1 MSNAMS
7 DGLNRPLP
15 FPALVLDK
23 ICLGMPVKTYAKSL
37 LTKTNAIYAV
47 ILAIG
52 LPTLAYRYWKGMGAV
67 SNLSQ
72 TNPWG
77 IWVGINIIC
86 GIALA
91 AGGYT
96 VAATVYIFGLEQY
109 RPILRPAILTGFLG
123 YVCAISGLIV
133 ELGQPWRLPYQL
145 FLTPGTTA
153 VMFEVG
159 MCAFAY
165 LIVLGLEML
174 PAGLE
179 WLGLARAR
187 RVMGT
192 LTIGIVVLGITL
204 STLHQASLGA
214 FFLMVPGKLH
224 PLWYSPYLPVFFFI
238 SSISAGIGMII
249 FESSVSRRA
258 FRDELDPEAPV
269 DLDALQLGLAKGGA
283 VVLFATFFIRLQG
296 LVASGRWD
304 LLFTGWGAWFAL
316 ELVGFILLPSLLY
329 AFAVRTKSVT
339 LTRAAAVMA
348 VLGVVLNRVNVSL
361 VAYNWNVP
369 ASDRYVPSMGEIVL
383 TILLITCGV
392 LAFRWIVN
400 RMPVLREHPEWR
412 GSH

>member
-1 MSNAMS
+1 MSEQVMA
-7 DGLNRPLP
+7 RPVP
-15 FPALVLDK
+15 FSEFAKDK
-23 ICLGMPVKTYAKSL
+23 IFLGQPARVYAKSL
-37 LTKTNAIYAV
+37 LTKTNAVFAA

-77 IWVGINIIC
+77 IWVSINIIC

-96 VAATVYIFGLEQY
+96 VAATVYVFGLKQY

-159 MCAFAY
+159 MCAFLY

-179 WLGLARAR
+179 WLGLARIR
-187 RVMGT
+187 RFMGT

-224 PLWYSPYLPVFFFI
+224 PLWYSPFLHVFFFI
-238 SSISAGIGMII
+238 SSIGAGIGMII
-249 FESSVSRRA
+249 FESTVSRRA
-258 FRDELDPEAPV
+258 FRDHLDPEAPV
-269 DLDALQLGLAKGGA
+269 DLDALQIGLAKGGA
-283 VVLFATFFIRLQG
+283 VVLFATFFIRVQG
-296 LVASGRWD
+296 LVAGGRWD

-316 ELVGFILLPSLLY
+316 EMLGFILLPSLLF
-329 AFAVRTKSVT
+329 AFAVRTKSVP
-339 LTRAAAVMA
+339 LTRAAAVMTL
-348 VLGVVLNRVNVSL
+348 LGVVLNRLNVSMI
-361 VAYNWNVP
+361 AYNWNVP
-369 ASDRYVPSMGEIVL
+369 DRYYPSIGEIVL
-383 TILLITCGV
+383 TVTLLTCGV

-400 RMPVLREHPEWR
+400 RMPVLHEHPEWR
-412 GSH
+412 GVH

>member
-1 MSNAMS
+1 MSEHAVTH
-7 DGLNRPLP
+7 PVP
-15 FPALVLDK
+15 FPAFVLDK
-23 ICLGMPVKTYAKSL
+23 ILLGMPARAYAKSL
-37 LTKTNAIYAV
+37 FTKTNAVFAA

-52 LPTLAYRYWKGMGAV
+52 FPTLIYRYWNGMGAV

-77 IWVGINIIC
+77 IWVSINIIC

-96 VAATVYIFGLEQY
+96 VAATVYVFGLKEY

-159 MCAFAY
+159 MCAFLY

-179 WLGLARAR
+179 WLGLAKLR
-187 RVMGT
+187 RFMGT
-192 LTIGIVVLGITL
+192 LTIGIVILGITL

-214 FFLMVPGKLH
+214 FFLMTPGKVH
-224 PLWYSPYLPVFFFI
+224 PLWYSPFLHVFFFI
-238 SSISAGIGMII
+238 SSIGAGIGMII
-249 FESSVSRRA
+249 FESTVSRRA
-258 FRDELDPEAPV
+258 FRDHLDPDAYV
-269 DLDALQLGLAKGGA
+269 DVDGLQLGLAKGGA
-283 VVLFATFFIRLQG
+283 VVLFALFFLRLQG

-304 LLFTGWGAWFAL
+304 LLFTGWGAWYAVEML
-316 ELVGFILLPSLLY
+316 GFILGPSLLF
-329 AFAVRTKSVT
+329 AVAVRTKRAP
-339 LTRAAAVMA
+339 LARAAAVLT
-348 VLGVVLNRVNVSL
+348 VLGVVLNRLNVSMI
-361 VAYNWNVP
+361 AYNWNVP
-369 ASDRYVPSMGEIVL
+369 DRYFPSLGEIVL
-383 TILLITCGV
+383 TVLLLTCGV
-392 LAFRWIVN
+392 LAFRWIAN
-400 RMPVLREHPEWR
+400 RMPVHYEHPEWR
-412 GSH
+412 GAH